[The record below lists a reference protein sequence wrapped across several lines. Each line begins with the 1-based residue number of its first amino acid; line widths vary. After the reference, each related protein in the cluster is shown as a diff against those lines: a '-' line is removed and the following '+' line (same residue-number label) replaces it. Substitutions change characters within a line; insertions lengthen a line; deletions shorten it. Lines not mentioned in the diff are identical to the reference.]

1 MINSEG
7 GTAVLHLILDHKQGL
22 ARAELSD
29 GPGPLNQGLAYPEYT
44 RLARGSP
51 GVPKLPSLAETFS
64 RGCVMMGTPAHLLK
78 QQQHS
83 KNAEAAVCMAGSRA
97 AGSQSWGSVASVS
110 HSEG

>member
-51 GVPKLPSLAETFS
+51 GVPNSFLPWPKLLV
-64 RGCVMMGTPAHLLK
+64 GGV
-78 QQQHS
+78 
-83 KNAEAAVCMAGSRA
+83 
-97 AGSQSWGSVASVS
+97 
-110 HSEG
+110 